1 MSAKKWQEAI
11 QLAKKD
17 TRDWFARGRKVV
29 KRYKDERASAY
40 SGGKRYNVLWSNV
53 QTLLPAVYSRTP
65 KAEVDRRY
73 KDQDPVA
80 RTAAQIMERAL
91 QYEIDHYGDY
101 DQAIKHA
108 VMDRLLPGRGVSW
121 LRLETYTEDTIQGPV
136 EYQKTCVDYVFW
148 TDFQTSPARVWEDV
162 EWVARLTYM
171 SKADGIA
178 RFGEEKFKNVP
189 LDHEPIGIDDMRKRG
204 VDSALVDESLK
215 AKVWELWHKTDKKVY
230 WFSESYDELLD
241 EKDDPLGLDEFWP
254 CPRPLFATQTTETI
268 IPVPDYSMY
277 QDQAEEI
284 DMLTDRIGK
293 LTEALKVVGVY
304 DASATEIQRMLS
316 EGTDNTMIPV
326 SRYAAFAEKGGLGKM
341 VEFLPLGDVV
351 GALNNCYMARDQA
364 KQAIYEITGM
374 SDIVRGASNA
384 SETATAQQ
392 IKSQYATL
400 RLRRIQNDVAIFAST
415 ILKIKAQI
423 MCDFYTPQTLLMMS
437 GIDKTIDA
445 QYAPQAIELL
455 KSETARDYRIE
466 VAADSLVE
474 LDEQAEKES
483 RLEFLQSTGQFME
496 RALPVIQSSPEVGP
510 LMAEM
515 LLFGVRS
522 FKGARQIEG
531 AFDALMAKMQEP
543 KQPPPPQPDP
553 EQIKAEAEMQRTQAT
568 MQMEGQ
574 KLQQT
579 QALEQF
585 KAQNA
590 QALEMARMEHEKQIE
605 ALKQQAETER
615 AEMKAR
621 IDAETKLTI
630 AQMNAQAAEK
640 PSTAITMDADDKL
653 HEIGESIKGMAGESS
668 QVIGAV
674 VGQLADSASLI
685 AQAAQQ
691 MTNAAAIMATPKT
704 KRVSKLADGSF
715 EMSEV

>member
-65 KAEVDRRY
+65 KAQVDRRY
-73 KDQDPVA
+73 KDQDQVA

-121 LRLETYTEDTIQGPV
+121 VRLETYTEDTIEGPV

-254 CPRPLFATQTTETI
+254 CPRPLFATQTTDTI

-304 DASATEIQRMLS
+304 DASETALQRMLS
-316 EGTDNTMIPV
+316 EGTDNMMIPV
-326 SRYAAFAEKGGLGKM
+326 SRFAAFSEKGGLGKTI
-341 VEFLPLGDVV
+341 EFLPIIDVV
-351 GALNNCYMARDQA
+351 NALTNCYAARDQA

-400 RLRRIQNDVAIFAST
+400 RLRRIQNDVALFAST

-496 RALPVIQSSPEVGP
+496 RALPVIQTSPEVAP

-543 KQPPPPQPDP
+543 KQPAPTPPTP
-553 EQIKAEAEMQRTQAT
+553 EEIQAKAEIDKTAIVEQTKQIQA
-568 MQMEGQ
+568 MADAQ
-574 KLQQT
+574 KEQT
-579 QALEQF
+579 
-585 KAQNA
+585 KAQERI
-590 QALEMARMEHEKQIE
+590 EMEKLRREFDLQLSARD
-605 ALKQQAETER
+605 ER
-615 AEMKAR
+615 VQKYK
-621 IDAETKLTI
+621 IDQDNETKLTI
-630 AQMNAQAAEK
+630 AQMNATAAEK
-640 PSTAITMDADDKL
+640 PSTAITMDADEKL
-653 HEIGESIKGMAGESS
+653 SEIGESIKGMAGESV
-668 QVIGAV
+668 QVISEIV
-674 VGQLADSASLI
+674 NRLSDSTQMLAET
-685 AQAAQQ
+685 AAQ
-691 MTNAAAIMATPKT
+691 MTNAAAIMAAPKT
-704 KRVSKLADGSF
+704 KRVKKMPDGTF
-715 EMSEV
+715 EMSEG